1 MMLRKPITRNEWD
14 FERRMML
21 DHIRALLLTPTDK
34 ESRRKAL
41 FHLTEIFEDEGLED
55 VKP

>member
-1 MMLRKPITRNEWD
+1 MTRKPARRNDWD
-14 FERRMML
+14 FERSMML

-34 ESRRKAL
+34 ETRRKAL

>member
-1 MMLRKPITRNEWD
+1 MIRKPATPNEWD
-14 FERRMML
+14 YERRMML

-41 FHLTEIFEDEGLED
+41 FHLTEIFEDEGLEG